1 MLVLLALAAFIT
13 GDLNSPE
20 LVLAQPVAYTHKSH
34 EGSDHTVTV
43 YGRIDGRDA
52 PYRVVATHKKGR
64 KTVVDAE
71 TRTSL
76 DGTYR
81 LTIKRTS
88 GLERITVIGAKGK
101 EKATTYIVLHRR
113 VDYRLDGWQKFR
125 LRLWFFP
132 VFGY

>member
-1 MLVLLALAAFIT
+1 MLVLLLVGAFLT

-20 LVLAQPVAYTHKSH
+20 LALAHPIAEKHRSHK
-34 EGSDHTVTV
+34 GPGDTVTV
-43 YGRIDGRDA
+43 YGRIDGKDV

-64 KTVVDAE
+64 KTIVDAE
-71 TRTSL
+71 TRTAP

-88 GLERITVIGAKGK
+88 GVERITVTGAKGK
-101 EKATTYIVLHRR
+101 EKATTFIVLHKR